1 MTHANPFLL
10 TTWSF
15 GPVGNDAAFPIL
27 ARGGDALDA
36 VVHAAT
42 VIENDP
48 TIDSV
53 GVGGL
58 PDYEGEVSLDACV
71 MTDPNRAGAVAFIRH
86 YANPAA
92 IARRVMEKTIHITLA
107 GDGAEEFAAREGF
120 ERATLLTPDA
130 KRVWEQWRAD
140 PDAIDR
146 DKYKGWLPPRN
157 VEELRPVIRPG
168 GASGLV
174 APSKG
179 APGAGSHDTVGIL
192 AMDAKGR
199 LAGACSTSGM
209 AFKVPGRVGDSPIIG
224 QGLYV
229 DQQAGAATAT
239 GTGELITGVC
249 GSFLIVELMRRGAS
263 PLDAILEALG
273 RIRSR
278 CALREEHQ
286 VAFLAVNPRGEWAS
300 AALRPGF
307 HHTITDQSGS
317 RVQDAQTVLMP

>member
-1 MTHANPFLL
+1 MSSTAPFLL

-15 GPVGNDAAFPIL
+15 GPVGNDAAYPIL

-36 VVHAAT
+36 VVHAAS
-42 VIENDP
+42 VIESDP

-58 PDYEGEVSLDACV
+58 PDYDGEVSLDACV

-86 YANPAA
+86 YPNPAA

-120 ERATLLTPDA
+120 ARATLLTPEA
-130 KRVWEQWRAD
+130 RRVWEQWRAD
-140 PDAIDR
+140 PDGIDR

-157 VEELRPVIRPG
+157 VEELRPVIRAPG
-168 GASGLV
+168 AV
-174 APSKG
+174 AAGPARA

-192 AMDAKGR
+192 ALDARGR

-229 DQQAGAATAT
+229 DQRAGAATAT

-249 GSFLIVELMRRGAS
+249 GSFLIVEQMRRGAS

-273 RIRSR
+273 RIRDR
-278 CALREEHQ
+278 FALREEHQ
-286 VAFLAVNPRGEWAS
+286 VAFLAVNPKGEWAS

-307 HHTITDQSGS
+307 HHTFTDSKGS
-317 RVQDAQTVLMP
+317 RVEDPTRVVMT